1 MNFIKPSFLNSNQM
15 PKKELRSDEE
25 IESELVKVGKIL
37 KESRRRYNLSRK
49 DLADKTRI
57 SAPVIEAIEEGWEA
71 KLPEKAYLIKMLRIL
86 EEQLGL
92 KKGELQVLIDDK
104 EKSNGNKSF
113 WTFVPQKIDIF
124 STRQGSLVYISIMLF
139 SLFLVNYTQNKYHY
153 KNHRTFSPLRL
164 NPKQEA
170 APEIKEQQSNSYKDP
185 ANFLEYIF
193 LAIKESSSKIEHG
206 SLEISLSR
214 ESNIQIINKAK
225 ENSYLENISGEL
237 KLNLISPEKIII
249 EPPLK
254 STDLIL
260 WNGNRVLVD
269 NNKKGIYVI
278 K

>member
-1 MNFIKPSFLNSNQM
+1 
-15 PKKELRSDEE
+15 
-25 IESELVKVGKIL
+25 
-37 KESRRRYNLSRK
+37 
-49 DLADKTRI
+49 
-57 SAPVIEAIEEGWEA
+57 
-71 KLPEKAYLIKMLRIL
+71 
-86 EEQLGL
+86 
-92 KKGELQVLIDDK
+92 
-104 EKSNGNKSF
+104 
-113 WTFVPQKIDIF
+113 
-124 STRQGSLVYISIMLF
+124 F

-225 ENSYLENISGEL
+225 ENSYLENVSGKL

-260 WNGNRVLVD
+260 WNGNRILVD